1 MTANEL
7 NDSSTEIKTVYVLL
21 YGALFKWKNQMS
33 HSRSLKHRG
42 ATLLQVITNS
52 VTVNIVF
59 D

>member
-1 MTANEL
+1 
-7 NDSSTEIKTVYVLL
+7 
-21 YGALFKWKNQMS
+21 MS

-59 D
+59 LLIKATQPSLDGSHGNSN